1 MHFIDT
7 HCHLYAEEF
16 KEDRKQAVEKA
27 IQNGIQ
33 HLFLPNIDTAS
44 IQPMLDLVW
53 EYPSH
58 CFPMMGLHP
67 CSVDV
72 HVDAQLFQIQKW
84 LKKRKFYAVGE
95 IGLDYYWS
103 TEFKEQQI
111 MAFKKQLMWA
121 IQTDLP
127 VVIHSRNSNEDVIAI
142 LEELKHPKLRGIF
155 HCFGGT
161 LEQAKQLIAL
171 NFYIGIGGVVTYK
184 NSGLDKI
191 VADIPLDK
199 IVLETDAPYLA
210 PMPYRGKRNEPF
222 YLIETAKKVAEIK
235 AVGLNQLAN
244 TTTANAKLVFG
255 IE

>member
-1 MHFIDT
+1 MNFIDT
-7 HCHLYAEEF
+7 HCHLYAQEF
-16 KEDRKQAVEKA
+16 NEDRKQLIDKA
-27 IQNGIQ
+27 LQNGIQ
-33 HLFLPNIDTAS
+33 HLFLPNIDNAS

-53 EYPSH
+53 EYPLH

-72 HVDAQLFQIQKW
+72 HVEAQLFQIQKW

-95 IGLDYYWS
+95 IGLDFYWS

-121 IQTDLP
+121 IQMDLP
-127 VVIHSRNSNEDVIAI
+127 VVIHSRNSNEEVIAI
-142 LEELKHPKLRGIF
+142 LVELKHPKLRGIF

-161 LEQAKQLIAL
+161 LEQAQQLIAL

-191 VADIPLDK
+191 VAEIPLDK

-210 PMPYRGKRNEPF
+210 PAPFRGKRNEPF
-222 YLIETAKKVAEIK
+222 YLIETAKKIAEIK
-235 AVGLNQLAN
+235 SVGLHLLAN
-244 TTTANAKLVFG
+244 TTTANAKRVFG
-255 IE
+255 ID